1 MSGMGK
7 WIVTFLLCLV
17 ALTAPVV
24 ATELPQDFL
33 GELPDALQETAQEG
47 GGWEEGLASIWEDA
61 RQSLGQWVRR
71 GLSGAAG
78 LLAVVLLCGV
88 GEPLL
93 ETAGGQKGLPYLT
106 MAGAAAVVALAAGEL
121 DQLIGLGTET
131 IAELDQFSKVLL
143 PTLAAATASAGLVGT
158 AAAKQVATV
167 FFCDVLIT
175 VIQRLLLPFLYL
187 YIGAAAAGAMLG
199 DGRLEAVAKA
209 IKTGVS
215 WCLKG
220 LLTLFTLYL
229 SVAGV
234 ISGAADAAAVKV
246 TKAALSSAVPVAGSV
261 LAGAAETLLA
271 GAGAVKNTIGIFGVL
286 AILAICLPPFLRL
299 AVQYLLYKL
308 AAFAASTA
316 ASPALVKLID
326 SLGSAFGLVLG
337 MAGSCGL
344 LLAVSVLSSI
354 LAVSV

>member
-1 MSGMGK
+1 MRK
-7 WIVTFLLCLV
+7 WMLAMLLCLA
-17 ALTAPVV
+17 ALTVSVQA
-24 ATELPQDFL
+24 EGLPEDFL
-33 GELPDALQETAQEG
+33 GELPDTLQETAQRG
-47 GGWEEGLASIWEDA
+47 GGWEEGLAALWEDA
-61 RQSLGQWVRR
+61 GQSLGQWVRQ
-71 GLSGAAG
+71 GFAGVAG
-78 LLAVVLLCGV
+78 LLAVLVLCGV
-88 GEPLL
+88 GESLL
-93 ETAGGQKGLPYLT
+93 ETAQGKKGLPYLT
-106 MAGAAAVVALAAGEL
+106 MAGGAAIVSLTAGEL

-131 IAELDQFSKVLL
+131 ITELDQFSKALL
-143 PTLAAATASAGLVGT
+143 PTLATATASAGLVGT

-167 FFCDVLIT
+167 FFCDILIT
-175 VIQRLLLPFLYL
+175 IIQRLLLPFLYL

-199 DGRLEAVAKA
+199 DGRLEAIAKA

-215 WCLKG
+215 WSLKG

-286 AILAICLPPFLRL
+286 AILAICLPPFLHL

-344 LLAVSVLSSI
+344 LLAFSVLSSI

>member
-1 MSGMGK
+1 MRRWVIIGL
-7 WIVTFLLCLV
+7 FCLA
-17 ALTAPVV
+17 ALTVSVQASS
-24 ATELPQDFL
+24 LPDEFM
-33 GELPDALQETAQEG
+33 GELPDQLQEAADSGDWQEG
-47 GGWEEGLASIWEDA
+47 LDSLWDSA
-61 RQSLGQWVRR
+61 RDSLGQWIRR
-71 GLSGAAG
+71 GMSGVAG
-78 LLAVVLLCGV
+78 MMAVLLLCGI

-93 ETAGGQKGLPYLT
+93 ETAPGGKGLPYLT
-106 MAGAAAVVALAAGEL
+106 MAGAAAVVSLTAGEL
-121 DQLIGLGTET
+121 DQLIGLGSET
-131 IAELDQFSKVLL
+131 ILELDQFSKVLL
-143 PTLAAATASAGLVGT
+143 PTLAAATASAGMVGT

-167 FFCDVLIT
+167 FFCDILIT

-187 YIGAAAAGAMLG
+187 YIGASAAGAMLG
-199 DGRLEAVAKA
+199 DGRLESIAKA

-220 LLTLFTLYL
+220 MLTLFTLYL

-246 TKAALSSAVPVAGSV
+246 TKTAISSAVPVAGSV
-261 LAGAAETLLA
+261 LAGAAETMLA

-286 AILAICLPPFLRL
+286 AIAAICLPPFLRL

-308 AAFAASTA
+308 AAFVASTV

-344 LLAVSVLSSI
+344 LLAISVLSSI

>member
-1 MSGMGK
+1 MRK
-7 WIVTFLLCLV
+7 WVIIGLFCLAV
-17 ALTAPVV
+17 LTVSVQASS
-24 ATELPQDFL
+24 LPDEFM
-33 GELPDALQETAQEG
+33 GELPDQLQEAADSGDWQEG
-47 GGWEEGLASIWEDA
+47 LDSLWDSA
-61 RQSLGQWVRR
+61 RDSLGQWIRR
-71 GLSGAAG
+71 GMSGVAG
-78 LLAVVLLCGV
+78 MMAVLLLCGI

-93 ETAGGQKGLPYLT
+93 ETAPGGKGLPYLT
-106 MAGAAAVVALAAGEL
+106 MAGAAAVVSLTAGEL
-121 DQLIGLGTET
+121 DQLIGLGSET
-131 IAELDQFSKVLL
+131 ILELDQFSKVLL

-167 FFCDVLIT
+167 FFCDILIT

-187 YIGAAAAGAMLG
+187 YIGASAAGAMLG
-199 DGRLEAVAKA
+199 DGRLESIAKA

-220 LLTLFTLYL
+220 MLTLFTLYL

-246 TKAALSSAVPVAGSV
+246 TKTAISSAVPVAGSV
-261 LAGAAETLLA
+261 LAGAAETMLA

-286 AILAICLPPFLRL
+286 AIAAICLPPFLRL

-308 AAFAASTA
+308 AAFVASTV

-344 LLAVSVLSSI
+344 LLAISVLSSI